1 MTMRRFNAWLH
12 CFAKSREYALVLD
25 LLVISIAAAIVIGI
39 PARLLQIAGGL

>member
-25 LLVISIAAAIVIGI
+25 LLVISICAATVIGI